1 MFNPDDFLASLSS
14 SGPQLTTGIK
24 GDWVGLYKRFFRSP
38 NFSGWFHARY
48 TELTQ
53 QLQVKQL
60 EKLSQ
65 AVRSRFLSP
74 VKFSHGKLER
84 FEYEILIDPYMWQD
98 LKTWVQGKQEVEVVD
113 MILRIRQ
120 KLEKSCIDDIPID
133 NSVREKLRE
142 RMNDITHVLP
152 DDLKVILRH
161 ESWQY
166 DYVINIKTR

>member
-38 NFSGWFHARY
+38 NFSGWFHTRY
-48 TELTQ
+48 MELSQ

-65 AVRSRFLSP
+65 AVCIKKIHCLYIFFLNIP
-74 VKFSHGKLER
+74 MNNLCNN
-84 FEYEILIDPYMWQD
+84 YEQD

-113 MILRIRQ
+113 MILKIRQ
-120 KLEKSCIDDIPID
+120 KLEKSCIDDLPID
-133 NSVREKLRE
+133 NSIRERLRE
-142 RMNDITHVLP
+142 RINDITHELP
-152 DDLKVILRH
+152 DDLKVILRR
-161 ESWQY
+161 ES
-166 DYVINIKTR
+166 